1 MENTSYVA
9 LSRQTALWRQLEVVA
24 NNMANTNTPAY
35 KGEQMMFTEYLSKSR
50 SGDRAMGDKV
60 AFVQDIGLVRDI
72 REGTLSKTDNKLD
85 VAIHGDGFFVIDTA
99 EGQRFTRN
107 GHFRLDEAGM
117 LVTTD
122 GAAVMQT
129 GDTPIIL
136 APNESRIEIARDG
149 TVSSENGVVGK
160 LHIVKFQNEQE
171 LRKVGASLY
180 DSTSAPEDVTRPEIH
195 QGMLEESNV
204 EPIVEITK
212 MIDIMRTYQ
221 GVQNLIDT
229 EHERQRKAIQVFGQ
243 TQNA

>member
-1 MENTSYVA
+1 MENASYVA

-24 NNMANTNTPAY
+24 NNMANSNTPAY
-35 KGEQMMFTEYLSKSR
+35 KGEQTMFVEHLSKSR
-50 SGDRAMGDKV
+50 SADRAMGNKV
-60 AFVQDIGLVRDI
+60 AFVQDIGLVRDV
-72 REGTLSKTDNKLD
+72 REGTLVKTDNKLD

-117 LVTTD
+117 LVTTE

-180 DSTSAPEDVTRPEIH
+180 DSPSAPEDVVRPQVH

-221 GVQNLIDT
+221 GVQNLIDV